1 MPTRELK
8 ALGLI
13 IPFMRHFLLVLMI
26 ALLPVRG
33 WIGDAMATSMA
44 AGHAQQIAIKTIA
57 HNHDESRAEAQF
69 DHHAALSEAVPETA
83 DCLNHVSSDA
93 PSVAEANCDSCPACQ
108 SCHTVALSLAAPD
121 SSPVFHAFNV
131 PPAAAHL
138 FASAD
143 AALGQK
149 PPIS

>member
-1 MPTRELK
+1 
-8 ALGLI
+8 
-13 IPFMRHFLLVLMI
+13 MRHLLLVLMI

-33 WIGDAMATSMA
+33 WVGDAMATSMA
-44 AGHAQQIAIKTIA
+44 AGHAQQISAKPTA
-57 HNHDESRAEAQF
+57 HNHDQQGSESRVG
-69 DHHAALSEAVPETA
+69 HHAAMSEAVQ
-83 DCLNHVSSDA
+83 DA
-93 PSVAEANCDSCPACQ
+93 PDCMSHVPSDTPAVAEANCDSCPACQ
-108 SCHTVALSLAAPD
+108 SCHTVALSLATPD
-121 SSPVFHAFNV
+121 SSAVFHAFHV